1 MERNL
6 SIELTINEDV
16 SQNEIIEKING
27 FWEANSE
34 SESESSLD
42 EFIENNHEKNKSNVP
57 WEPAE
62 FDRDKGFLIYKGD
75 SRKYKKNSSIK
86 KKFSN

>member
-27 FWEANSE
+27 LGS
-34 SESESSLD
+34 
-42 EFIENNHEKNKSNVP
+42 K
-57 WEPAE
+57 
-62 FDRDKGFLIYKGD
+62 
-75 SRKYKKNSSIK
+75 
-86 KKFSN
+86 

>member
-42 EFIENNHEKNKSNVP
+42 EFTENNHEKY
-57 WEPAE
+57 
-62 FDRDKGFLIYKGD
+62 I
-75 SRKYKKNSSIK
+75 RKISFRKLKNSC
-86 KKFSN
+86 SNELF